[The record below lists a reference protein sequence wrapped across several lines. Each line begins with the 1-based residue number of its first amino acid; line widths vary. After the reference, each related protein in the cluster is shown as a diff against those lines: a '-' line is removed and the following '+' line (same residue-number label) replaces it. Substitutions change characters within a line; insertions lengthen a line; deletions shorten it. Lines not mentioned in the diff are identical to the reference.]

1 MSTNTSHTADE
12 LALAEVILQALDID
26 DMAPSELAPEAPLF
40 GDDPDGLGLDSIDAL
55 EIALA
60 VSQNYDVEVK
70 ADDENN
76 KKIFTNV
83 RSLSAYIQA
92 NR

>member
-1 MSTNTSHTADE
+1 MSSHTVEE
-12 LALAEVILQALDID
+12 LALAEVIIEALDID
-26 DMAPSELAPEAPLF
+26 DIAPADIAPEAPLF
-40 GDDPDGLGLDSIDAL
+40 GQSDAGLGLDSIDAL

-60 VSQNYDVEVK
+60 VAQSYQVELK

-76 KKIFTNV
+76 QKVFSSL
-83 RSLSAYIQA
+83 RSLSTHIQA